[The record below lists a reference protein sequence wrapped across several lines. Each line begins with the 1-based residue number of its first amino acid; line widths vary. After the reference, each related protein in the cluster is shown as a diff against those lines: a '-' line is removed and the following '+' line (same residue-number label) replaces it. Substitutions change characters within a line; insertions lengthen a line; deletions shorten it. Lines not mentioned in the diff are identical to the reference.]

1 MTTETRIL
9 IVDDDPALLEALP
22 EAVQLRISEIVVDTC
37 DSALAAVQRIEA
49 RDYDAIVT
57 DIKMPGMDGLALLSI
72 IREKRPATPTLLITG
87 HGEGDLGVRA
97 MAGGAFEYISK
108 PIDRDSFITA
118 LERAI
123 QSRANGRATGRAK
136 S

>member
-1 MTTETRIL
+1 MTAETRIL

-22 EAVQLRISEIVVDTC
+22 EAVQLRIAEIVVDTC
-37 DSALAAVQRIEA
+37 DSAVAAVERIEA
-49 RDYDAIVT
+49 NDYDAIVT

-87 HGEGDLGVRA
+87 HGEGDLGLRA

-108 PIDRDSFITA
+108 PIDRDSFITS

-123 QSRANGRATGRAK
+123 RSRANAAVK

>member
-1 MTTETRIL
+1 VTTETRIL

-22 EAVQLRISEIVVDTC
+22 EAVHLRIAEIVIETC
-37 DSALAAVQRIEA
+37 DSAVAAVERIEA
-49 RDYDAIVT
+49 SDYDAIVT
-57 DIKMPGMDGLALLSI
+57 DIKMPGMDGLALLAL

-87 HGEGDLGVRA
+87 HGEGDLGIRA

-108 PIDRDSFITA
+108 PIDRDSFITS
-118 LERAI
+118 LQRAI
-123 QSRANGRATGRAK
+123 HSRSKGRVA